1 MANIEQTQLIH
12 EHLSI
17 ISLISITCKR
27 TTAEVVNESSD
38 RLNGQ
43 QFSHHV
49 LQEIS
54 LALNPAFDTQEAT
67 RIPQASIPQVPK

>member
-1 MANIEQTQLIH
+1 MHANIEQTQLMH

-43 QFSHHV
+43 
-49 LQEIS
+49 
-54 LALNPAFDTQEAT
+54 
-67 RIPQASIPQVPK
+67 